1 TSQSLLTIPNK
12 EYLMKA
18 NPKLD
23 GKFSAK
29 FSRIRRSG
37 RIDESDVESLKSVR
51 VSDLSHTEFEELKM
65 IAVRHGDITL
75 IGDNATLHSL
85 YNAAMESK
93 KAKSIARKA
102 CSEKLE
108 NFVMC
113 AAANRQLYYRQ
124 HQQRE
129 ERRETFAGKHDEPD
143 ALGKKRRRQ
152 FPLGET
158 TIIRK

>member
-1 TSQSLLTIPNK
+1 
-12 EYLMKA
+12 MKA

-23 GKFSAK
+23 
-29 FSRIRRSG
+29 I
-37 RIDESDVESLKSVR
+37 ESLKSVR
-51 VSDLSHTEFEELKM
+51 VKDLSHTEFEELKM
-65 IAVRHGDITL
+65 IAIRHGDITL

-85 YNAAMESK
+85 YKAAIESR

-108 NFVMC
+108 NFVLC

-124 HQQRE
+124 HKQRE
-129 ERRETFAGKHDEPD
+129 ERKANFAGAEQEPD
-143 ALGKKRRRQ
+143 GLKKRKKH

-158 TIIRK
+158 TVIRK

>member
-1 TSQSLLTIPNK
+1 
-12 EYLMKA
+12 MKA

-23 GKFSAK
+23 T
-29 FSRIRRSG
+29 
-37 RIDESDVESLKSVR
+37 ELLKSVR

-65 IAVRHGDITL
+65 IAIRHGDITL

-108 NFVMC
+108 NFVLC

-129 ERRETFAGKHDEPD
+129 ERRETFAGKHEEPD
-143 ALGKKRRRQ
+143 ALGKKRKRHI
-152 FPLGET
+152 PLEST
-158 TIIRK
+158 VIFKS